1 MMKDAGVLLTPLEVL
16 DEPDEDDDVLELEL
30 DEPPELELVELLELD
45 DPPEL
50 ELVELL
56 ELELDEVL
64 ELELVLVDVEVDV
77 LDATAKMDVAG
88 LGMANV
94 LCLPTASDWI
104 SKSKSTPMN
113 SKNVSLT
120 VMNRT
125 SIET

>member
-1 MMKDAGVLLTPLEVL
+1 MMKDAGVLLTPLELLVEVELPDDDELVLEL
-16 DEPDEDDDVLELEL
+16 DEDEPPDDDDVLELEL
-30 DEPPELELVELLELD
+30 DELLV
-45 DPPEL
+45 
-50 ELVELL
+50 
-56 ELELDEVL
+56 LELDEL
-64 ELELVLVDVEVDV
+64 LVLVDELELLEVEVVVVV
-77 LDATAKMDVAG
+77 LDDTGKMDVAG